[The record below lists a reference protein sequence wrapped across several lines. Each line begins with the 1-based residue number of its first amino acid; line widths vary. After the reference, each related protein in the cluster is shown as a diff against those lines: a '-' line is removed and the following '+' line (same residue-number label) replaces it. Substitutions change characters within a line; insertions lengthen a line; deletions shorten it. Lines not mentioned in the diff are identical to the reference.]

1 VSFGKQLSEVSQA
14 FIFRLRHFFLACS
27 TPEEESTVILPNA
40 GNYSPTDSLK
50 SQKT

>member
-1 VSFGKQLSEVSQA
+1 MSFGIQLSEYHGV
-14 FIFRLRHFFLACS
+14 FIFRLRHFFLAFS
-27 TPEEESTVILPNA
+27 TPEEESTMILPNA